1 MLPALTLRTMLVIL
15 FVFTGYSKIAHAGDL
30 AELINYR
37 EYSETLSSA
46 GQPTEKQ
53 LQVVKEADFERVV
66 YLAFSDHHDS
76 LPTEDRMV
84 KDLGMEYVHLPID
97 WDLPT
102 VNDYTM
108 FAGAMLASPDKK
120 TLVHCQVNFRAS
132 SLSFLYRVLQE
143 EVPMD
148 QALEDLNTVW
158 VPNETWKKLIFDV
171 LEKNG
176 RSPHCDACLWE

>member
-1 MLPALTLRTMLVIL
+1 MLPALTLPVMLVTLI
-15 FVFTGYSKIAHAGDL
+15 VSAGYSKVAQAEDM

-37 EYSETLSSA
+37 EYSETLSSS
-46 GQPTEKQ
+46 GQPNEKQ
-53 LQVVKEADFERVV
+53 LQVVKEAGFTRVV
-66 YLAFSDHHDS
+66 YLAFSDDHDS

-84 KDLGMEYVHLPID
+84 KELGMEYVHLPID

-108 FAGAMLASPDKK
+108 FAGAMRASPDMK

-132 SLSFLYRVLQE
+132 SFSFLYRVLQE
-143 EVPMD
+143 DVPMD

-158 VPNETWKKLIFDV
+158 VPNETWQKLIFDV

-176 RSPHCDACLWE
+176 RSPHCDACLWQ